1 VVQARV
7 QRNSARILD
16 AAVRLAAAGG
26 WAALS
31 FANVGQTAGL
41 TIRPVRDRYP
51 DRARL
56 GADTWSEVAGPA
68 LVDALGQALRTAGL
82 LDQTADEPA
91 FAAAMDRRAVPDD
104 RLRAAAELVVISCF
118 ESQVRDAVE
127 ATLVPVTRD
136 WLQGDQG
143 RGVDRGPNAARRG
156 YLLALALGLLATA
169 NRPGIPTLDLR
180 TQWDRLLA
188 AFATRL
194 EPARLPDEPRPA
206 FLEHIPFDTG
216 DALTDDLLRLA
227 IDHLGRRGYEGSYLA
242 DIASECGVTEATIY
256 LRYPTKEAFLM
267 DAINRQ
273 QDITIPGQRAYL
285 TRLEQTHGVGI
296 AEAVAIRDTMHP
308 RERLINIIEIERAR
322 LTWHRPN
329 LAAADE
335 DRLQRLRQEVLQVD
349 PGNRDFADPA
359 RLHFGRAVGLGITLL
374 PLVDDRA
381 WDQPY
386 DVVTTPM
393 SQT

>member
-1 VVQARV
+1 MVQARV

-16 AAVRLAAAGG
+16 AEIRL
-26 WAALS
+26 
-31 FANVGQTAGL
+31 
-41 TIRPVRDRYP
+41 
-51 DRARL
+51 
-56 GADTWSEVAGPA
+56 
-68 LVDALGQALRTAGL
+68 
-82 LDQTADEPA
+82 
-91 FAAAMDRRAVPDD
+91 
-104 RLRAAAELVVISCF
+104 AAAELVVISCF

-136 WLQGDQG
+136 WL
-143 RGVDRGPNAARRG
+143 
-156 YLLALALGLLATA
+156 
-169 NRPGIPTLDLR
+169 
-180 TQWDRLLA
+180 
-188 AFATRL
+188 
-194 EPARLPDEPRPA
+194 
-206 FLEHIPFDTG
+206 
-216 DALTDDLLRLA
+216 TDDLLRLA
-227 IDHLGRRGYEGSYLA
+227 IDHLGRRGYEGSHLA
-242 DIASECGVTEATIY
+242 DIAGDAGVTEATIY

-273 QDITIPGQRAYL
+273 QDITMPGQRAYL
-285 TRLEQTHGVGI
+285 ARLEQAHGVGM

-308 RERLINIIEIERAR
+308 RERLINMIEIERAR

-359 RLHFGRAVGLGITLL
+359 RLHLGRAVGLGITLL